1 MIVVD
6 ASVAAKW
13 FLPEAGSDEA
23 TQLLSGTDKLIAP
36 DLIRVEVA
44 AAITRRVRLGELL
57 EDEAMPICHAWL
69 KALSDGVITL
79 TPVEDD
85 LAEAIKLALEIKH
98 PLQDCLYLAVAIRLK
113 AVLITSDP
121 KFIERSS
128 ALYPL
133 VRRLD

>member
-13 FLPEAGSDEA
+13 FLPEVGSEEA

-44 AAITRRVRLGELL
+44 AAITRRVRLGELPG
-57 EDEAMPICHAWL
+57 EEAMQICNAWL
-69 KALSDGVITL
+69 KALADGVVAL
-79 TPVEDD
+79 TAQEDD
-85 LAEAIKLALEIKH
+85 LTEAIKLALELKH
-98 PLQDCLYLAVAIRLK
+98 PLQDCIYLAVAMRLK
-113 AVLITSDP
+113 ATLITSDP

-133 VRRLD
+133 VRALG